1 MPGKACLKLKGKA
14 RADCLAY
21 KGKYAKK
28 SKTKG
33 KPIDEMSRV
42 KSAKGGY

>member
-28 SKTKG
+28 AKNVPT
-33 KPIDEMSRV
+33 DEISRV
-42 KSAKGGY
+42 KGGY

>member
-21 KGKYAKK
+21 RGKYKTSKK
-28 SKTKG
+28 TSNKMKKG
-33 KPIDEMSRV
+33 E
-42 KSAKGGY
+42 Y

>member
-28 SKTKG
+28 VKKSKSAPTN
-33 KPIDEMSRV
+33 EMSRV
-42 KSAKGGY
+42 RGGY

>member
-28 SKTKG
+28 AKG
-33 KPIDEMSRV
+33 APKDEMSRV
-42 KSAKGGY
+42 KGGGY

>member
-28 SKTKG
+28 TK
-33 KPIDEMSRV
+33 KAPTNEMSRV
-42 KSAKGGY
+42 RGGY

>member
-28 SKTKG
+28 AKKAKG
-33 KPIDEMSRV
+33 APDEMSRV
-42 KSAKGGY
+42 RGGGY

>member
-28 SKTKG
+28 NKK
-33 KPIDEMSRV
+33 V
-42 KSAKGGY
+42 KRDKNIVPAQRY

>member
-28 SKTKG
+28 K
-33 KPIDEMSRV
+33 KPATSPPDEMSRV
-42 KSAKGGY
+42 RGDGY